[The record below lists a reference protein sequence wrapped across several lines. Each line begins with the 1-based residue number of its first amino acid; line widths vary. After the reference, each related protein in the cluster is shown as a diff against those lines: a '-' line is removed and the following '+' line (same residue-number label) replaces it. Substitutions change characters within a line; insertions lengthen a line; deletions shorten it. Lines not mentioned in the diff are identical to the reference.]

1 MEELLIMRNI
11 GTEWQY
17 EQLEQVDTI
26 KIQHELVTIDS
37 TEYYE
42 QQTTEVESIFVAP
55 IVEVLS
61 DQVVDALR
69 ITIMVLKDLL
79 QELD

>member
-1 MEELLIMRNI
+1 MRNI
-11 GTEWQY
+11 GTEWRY

-55 IVEVLS
+55 IVEVPS

-79 QELD
+79 RELD

>member
-42 QQTTEVESIFVAP
+42 Q
-55 IVEVLS
+55 
-61 DQVVDALR
+61 
-69 ITIMVLKDLL
+69 
-79 QELD
+79 